1 MFELVSLKPGLTHLF
16 SFVSQGCRAGHLHL
30 HQSHLCTIRGAHWR
44 QVHRKPVEDD
54 SGAAAFSCVISCVLL
69 RLRLH
74 RVMNGGSCSFGN
86 HLPLDGRI
94 VPSMSHRDSIFELH
108 HFLLGLCYSSFRF
121 CCPTLK
127 PKLLVTSQFWF
138 CTPVILSIMLLLTK
152 KKKWDCQVISVLTL
166 QLLFLCWNHFTVENN
181 TYLSV
186 TGLWCSSPVHL
197 LSETSV
203 LAPLTLKPSIYP
215 FSYLIQGQM

>member
-16 SFVSQGCRAGHLHL
+16 SFVSQGCRAGHLQL

-74 RVMNGGSCSFGN
+74 RVMNSGSCSFGN

-138 CTPVILSIMLLLTK
+138 CTPVILLKIILICYWPLVQLPSSSSVWNICFSSSNIKAIHLSFFLSNSGSN
-152 KKKWDCQVISVLTL
+152 VIVVL
-166 QLLFLCWNHFTVENN
+166 QF
-181 TYLSV
+181 
-186 TGLWCSSPVHL
+186 
-197 LSETSV
+197 
-203 LAPLTLKPSIYP
+203 
-215 FSYLIQGQM
+215 